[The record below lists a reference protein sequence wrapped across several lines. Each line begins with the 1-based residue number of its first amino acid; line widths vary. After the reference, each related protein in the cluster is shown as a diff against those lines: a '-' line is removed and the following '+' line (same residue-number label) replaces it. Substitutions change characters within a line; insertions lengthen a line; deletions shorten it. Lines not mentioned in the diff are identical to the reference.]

1 MEEKNGEASS
11 SKVRLEVRESEA
23 KSVLY
28 PINVPKLPFRWGANP
43 YRGCEHD
50 CWYCYARYT
59 HEYLRLPMG
68 QFQHVIFAKTNV
80 AEVLR
85 KELSRRSW
93 KRELV
98 NVGTV
103 TDPYQPVERK
113 YRLTRKMLHVFREC
127 KTPVVLTTKSH
138 HVLDD
143 LGLLADFSRELF
155 LNVVFTVTTM
165 DEALKRKLE
174 PSTCSLRQRF
184 RAIEKLAAAGI
195 TVGVVMSPVFPVL
208 TDTREQ
214 MAEVAR
220 AAAGAGVS
228 YFLADTLSLRS
239 SAREYFLPY
248 LRETFP
254 ELAPR
259 YEEIYRGD
267 YLPFGRRREVKQMQH
282 EVAKEFGVDHYDRML
297 YTPPESEEPRQL
309 TLGGDMW

>member
-1 MEEKNGEASS
+1 MDS
-11 SKVRLEVRESEA
+11 SKVRLEVRENEA

-59 HEYLRLPMG
+59 HEYLQLPMG
-68 QFQHVIFAKTNV
+68 MFQHIVFAKVNV

-85 KELSRRSW
+85 KELKRRSW

-103 TDPYQPVERK
+103 TDPYQPIERK
-113 YRLTRKMLHVFREC
+113 YRLTRKMLHIFREC

-143 LGLLADFSRELF
+143 LELLTDFSKELF

-165 DEALKRKLE
+165 DEELKRKLE
-174 PSTCSLRQRF
+174 PSTCSLKQRF
-184 RAIEKLAAAGI
+184 RAIEKLARAGI
-195 TVGVVMSPVFPVL
+195 TVGVVMSPVFPLL
-208 TDTREQ
+208 TDTREV
-214 MAEVAR
+214 MAEIAR
-220 AAAGAGVS
+220 AASDAGVS
-228 YFLADTLSLRS
+228 YFLADTLSLRQ

-248 LRETFP
+248 LREIFP
-254 ELAPR
+254 DLAPR
-259 YEEIYRGD
+259 YEQLFKGD
-267 YLPFGRRREVKQMQH
+267 YLPFDKRREVKKMQH
-282 EVAKEFGVDHYDRML
+282 EVAAEFGVDHYDRMM
-297 YTPPESEEPRQL
+297 YVPPLIVEPQQRSL
-309 TLGGDMW
+309 DGTDVW

>member
-1 MEEKNGEASS
+1 MSMDNGGTDS

-28 PINVPKLPFRWGANP
+28 PINVPRLPFRWGANP

-68 QFQHVIFAKTNV
+68 MFQHIVFAKTNV

-103 TDPYQPVERK
+103 TDPYQPIERK

-143 LGLLADFSRELF
+143 LDLLADFSKELF

-165 DEALKRKLE
+165 DEGLKRKLE
-174 PSTCSLRQRF
+174 PSTCSVRQRF
-184 RAIEKLAAAGI
+184 KAMQRVAAAGI
-195 TVGVVMSPVFPVL
+195 TVGVVMSPVFPLL
-208 TDTREQ
+208 TDTREK

-220 AAAGAGVS
+220 AAAGAGAS
-228 YFLADTLSLRS
+228 YFIADTLSLRL

-267 YLPFGRRREVKQMQH
+267 YLPFGRRREVKQMQQ
-282 EVAKEFGVDHYDRML
+282 EVAAEFGVDHYEKML
-297 YTPPESEEPRQL
+297 YTPPEAEEARQL
-309 TLGGDMW
+309 AFGDMW